1 MIKGGAGGKGG
12 TKGKAREG
20 QGSLLKE
27 TLVPPSASDTS
38 TVTSDTSTVTILGQA
53 PCNSPNWSPCPFSH
67 PTLQIHS
74 PHCSRGGLLKI
85 QNGALSCSKP
95 FDSTET
101 TVLHHLPHAH
111 FSPLSSPPFPRPSGP
126 STTLISQFLKQ
137 NELSSAT
144 RSLLTPFFLPVIL
157 LLPLY

>member
-1 MIKGGAGGKGG
+1 MGGKGG

-20 QGSLLKE
+20 HGSLLKE
-27 TLVPPSASDTS
+27 TLEPPSASDTS
-38 TVTSDTSTVTILGQA
+38 TVAILGQA

-101 TVLHHLPHAH
+101 KVLHHLSHAH
-111 FSPLSSPPFPRPSGP
+111 FSPFSSPPFPRPSGP
-126 STTLISQFLKQ
+126 STTLISQFLKR

-144 RSLLTPFFLPVIL
+144 RSLLIPFFLPAIL